1 MIRSVIFAMGLGAL
15 FLAGCSPAG
24 SNNVQ
29 LRGDTAYAAVVLATI
44 RAAEG
49 GDEAAFRQH
58 IGRSADPAYEAP
70 ARVDVDRTD
79 EDCEV
84 RSIEGLGPM
93 VSVVW
98 SCRGNNTKPNVQ
110 RSFLVERG
118 RVTYM
123 WNDWAEVL

>member
-1 MIRSVIFAMGLGAL
+1 
-15 FLAGCSPAG
+15 
-24 SNNVQ
+24 
-29 LRGDTAYAAVVLATI
+29 
-44 RAAEG
+44 
-49 GDEAAFRQH
+49 
-58 IGRSADPAYEAP
+58 
-70 ARVDVDRTD
+70 
-79 EDCEV
+79 
-84 RSIEGLGPM
+84 